1 MQKTCTNSACRRKF
15 SVLRTGQTESVP
27 YCPYCGKAYPNLR
40 CNMKKTKR
48 EETRDQQSWKAP
60 ETACG
65 IQSSELQDS
74 SSDDIYLISDD
85 QDEASEMIQARQAP
99 VREATIF
106 EDRSNSYQWIRDKVT
121 KSLETVTI
129 EEIDLRVRSFNCLK
143 RANINTLAD
152 LIQKTP
158 EDLIRIR
165 NLGRKGVE
173 EIENIVREI
182 GLYLADREET
192 EVQNVSADD

>member
-1 MQKTCTNSACRRKF
+1 
-15 SVLRTGQTESVP
+15 
-27 YCPYCGKAYPNLR
+27 
-40 CNMKKTKR
+40 MKKTKR
-48 EETRDQQSWKAP
+48 EETRDQQLWKAP
-60 ETACG
+60 EYVCG

-99 VREATIF
+99 VREATFF
-106 EDRSNSYQWIRDKVT
+106 EVRSNSYQWIRDKVT